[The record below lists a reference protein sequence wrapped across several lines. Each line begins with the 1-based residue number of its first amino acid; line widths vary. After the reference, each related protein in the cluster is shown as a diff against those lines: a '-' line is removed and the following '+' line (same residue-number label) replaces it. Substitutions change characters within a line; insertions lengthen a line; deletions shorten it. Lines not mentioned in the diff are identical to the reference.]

1 MLKKVIELEERAK
14 TVKTR
19 RQQDKIID
27 ELKECIEEYQEA
39 SMRVHKILKMSTPLK
54 LLGNQIVMSTSKS
67 PEFTQYI
74 KAK

>member
-1 MLKKVIELEERAK
+1 MLQKVKELEERAK

-27 ELKECIEEYQEA
+27 ELKACIDEYQEA

-54 LLGNQIVMSTSKS
+54 LLGNQIVMRTSKS
-67 PEFTQYI
+67 QDFKQYI